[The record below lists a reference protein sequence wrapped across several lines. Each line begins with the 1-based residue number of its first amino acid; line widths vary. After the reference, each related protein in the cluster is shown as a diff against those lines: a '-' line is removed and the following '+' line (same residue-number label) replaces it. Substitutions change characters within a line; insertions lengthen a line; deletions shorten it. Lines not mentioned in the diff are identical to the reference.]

1 MKFTFY
7 LIFFSFF
14 LNNPQKNI
22 LYLISTLFFFRLK
35 NKSYLIAIS
44 SVFST
49 YSIISTIILW
59 SVSACVKTSWLSG
72 ICLKSLK
79 LKKKQKH
86 FRTKLCMLK
95 VRQLN
100 TSVFSHKFQQYF
112 SYIMVVS
119 WEVNIIPEKKTRNI
133 LKVTKYHYIGYT
145 CGFY

>member
-1 MKFTFY
+1 V
-7 LIFFSFF
+7 IFCDF
-14 LNNPQKNI
+14 QNI
-22 LYLISTLFFFRLK
+22 PCFFFWEYVNLPTDDHDITEILLKFVRKHWCVQLSYLK

-119 WEVNIIPEKKTRNI
+119 WEVI
-133 LKVTKYHYIGYT
+133 
-145 CGFY
+145 